1 MKSLPF
7 LAMALFLFF
16 GAYRYAMQPHSL
28 QRDFPEHFIGKSPIW
43 LVRAIGITFAVCGLL
58 FCYLAADA

>member
-16 GAYRYAMQPHSL
+16 GAYRYVMLPHL
-28 QRDFPEHFIGKSPIW
+28 VKRDFPEHFIGKSPIW
-43 LVRAIGITFAVCGLL
+43 LVRAVGIAFAVGGLC
-58 FCYLAADA
+58 FCYLAANA